1 MRKLYTA
8 FKGKNN
14 TSSRLLS
21 GITGQKMFLTNSF
34 PALEREISALTGCF
48 DIIIMFG
55 ADKSLRDCV
64 RVECTAALKG
74 EQIETDYPAATL
86 AQKYREAG
94 IRCCISKQTR
104 RSLCNAAYYHML
116 KRNAN
121 TVFVHIPSIGAMTEP
136 FLDQLAQM
144 AKQTD

>member
-14 TSSRLLS
+14 TSFSR
-21 GITGQKMFLTNSF
+21 IAGQKMFLTNSF

-48 DIIIMFG
+48 DAVIMFG

-64 RVECTAALKG
+64 RIECTATLKG
-74 EQIETDYPAATL
+74 EQIVTDYPATAL

-94 IRCCISKQTR
+94 IRCCISKQAR
-104 RSLCNAAYYHML
+104 KSLCNAAY
-116 KRNAN
+116 
-121 TVFVHIPSIGAMTEP
+121 
-136 FLDQLAQM
+136 
-144 AKQTD
+144 